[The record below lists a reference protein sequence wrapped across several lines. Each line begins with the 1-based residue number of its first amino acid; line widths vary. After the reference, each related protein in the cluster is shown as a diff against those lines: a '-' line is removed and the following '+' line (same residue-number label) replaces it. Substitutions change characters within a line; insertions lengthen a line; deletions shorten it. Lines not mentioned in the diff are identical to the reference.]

1 MHLLKPH
8 ECSTT
13 PTDDNNCVM
22 LCHSTLLSKCI
33 ETAVQ
38 PEIRVPS
45 AKITNPAQVLTSHEH
60 LQLATEKEE
69 RKKEEA
75 RVKED

>member
-8 ECSTT
+8 KCSTT
-13 PTDDNNCVM
+13 TDDNDCVM
-22 LCHSTLLSKCI
+22 LCHSTLLFKRI

-38 PEIRVPS
+38 PEIRVSS
-45 AKITNPAQVLTSHEH
+45 AKITNPALVLTSHEH
-60 LQLATEKEE
+60 LQLATKKEE

-75 RVKED
+75 RTASD